1 MIYVTGD
8 KHGDFTSE
16 EDYQKVERFC
26 KRMGTTKMDVM
37 IVLGDHGVRYYP
49 DSHRNTKKS
58 MQRLEDMPITWVL
71 IHGNHDRRA
80 NEQNRFKYQ
89 YIDDSEKRI
98 SGLFYVNDQYPSVLF
113 PDEYGMYYFGNQ
125 YAIIVGGA
133 YSIDKLYR
141 LEQQMYGR
149 KQYLWFPNEQLEKWE
164 MTDCSMMF
172 NVMAKGANTSP
183 FVVLSHTCP
192 MSARPT
198 ENLLQGIDP
207 SIEDNTMEQWM
218 ESLIQD
224 HTIRKNISKWYFG
237 HYHTDKNDGM
247 FRAMYHDID
256 LLSD

>member
-8 KHGDFTSE
+8 KHGDFTSDL
-16 EDYQKVERFC
+16 DYKKVERFC
-26 KRMGTTKMDVM
+26 ERMGTTKEDVM

-49 DSHRNTKKS
+49 DLHRETKKS

-80 NEQNRFKYQ
+80 KEANGFEYKCIYDR
-89 YIDDSEKRI
+89 EKEI
-98 SGLFYVNDQYPSVLF
+98 AGLFYVNEDYPSVLF
-113 PDEYGMYYFGNQ
+113 PDEYGMYSFGDKHT
-125 YAIIVGGA
+125 IIIGGA

-149 KQYLWFPNEQLEKWE
+149 KQYLWFPDEQLSEKE
-164 MTDCSMMF
+164 MNNCSLMIHSIL
-172 NVMAKGANTSP
+172 KSKKSP
-183 FVVLSHTCP
+183 SFIVLSHTCP
-192 MSARPT
+192 MSARPA

-224 HTIRKNISKWYFG
+224 DAIRKKISKWYFG
-237 HYHTDKNDGM
+237 HYHADKNDGM
-247 FRAMYHDID
+247 FRAMYHDIVE
-256 LLSD
+256 LE